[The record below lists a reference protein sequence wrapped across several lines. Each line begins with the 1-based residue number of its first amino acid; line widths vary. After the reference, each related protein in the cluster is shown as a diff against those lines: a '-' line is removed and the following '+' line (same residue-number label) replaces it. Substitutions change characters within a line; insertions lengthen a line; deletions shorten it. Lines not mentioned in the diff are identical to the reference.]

1 MTAKLIPLL
10 QALEVER
17 GRRCEARADLLAF
30 TQYTFSQYE
39 AAPHHRRI
47 ARTLEAV
54 DRGEIDRLMVTM
66 PPRHGKSEEVT
77 IRFPAWALGRNPKRH
92 IITACYNAELAS
104 GFGRSVRNIL
114 ATPAYDKIFQTQL
127 ARDSKAANRWNTT
140 DGGAYIAAGVG
151 TAITGR
157 GADIFIIDDP
167 LKDRAEAES
176 ELRRQAVWDWY
187 TSTAYTR
194 LMPGGA
200 VIIVQTRWHED
211 DLAGRLLAHQ
221 EKGGDQWHRLDLP
234 AIDASGQALWPEK
247 YPLSALRRIQA
258 AIGPRDWSALYQQA
272 PSPEDGDFFRREW
285 FDMFSELR

>member
-1 MTAKLIPLL
+1 MTARLTRLL
-10 QALEVER
+10 QALEAEK
-17 GRRCEARADLLAF
+17 GRRAIARADLLAF
-30 TQYTFSQYE
+30 THYTFAQYE

-54 DRGEIDRLMVTM
+54 ERGEIDRLMVTM

-77 IRFPAWALGRNPKRH
+77 IRFPAWALGRNPKRQ
-92 IITACYNAELAS
+92 IITACYNADLAN
-104 GFGRSVRNIL
+104 GFGRAVRNIVSS
-114 ATPAYDKIFQTQL
+114 PCYGNIFKARL
-127 ARDSKAANRWNTT
+127 ARDSQAANRWNTR

-211 DLAGRLLAHQ
+211 DLAGRLLSHQ
-221 EKGGDQWHRLDLP
+221 ERGGDQWHRLDLP
-234 AIDASGQALWPEK
+234 AINGEGQALWPER
-247 YPLSALRRIQA
+247 YPLPALLRIKA
-258 AIGPRDWSALYQQA
+258 AIGPRDWSALYQQS
-272 PSPEDGDFFRREW
+272 PSPDDGEFFRRAW
-285 FDMFSELR
+285 FDMFEAA

>member
-1 MTAKLIPLL
+1 MTAKSTRLL
-10 QALEVER
+10 QALKAEK
-17 GRRCEARADLLAF
+17 GRRRFARADLLAF

-54 DRGEIDRLMVTM
+54 ERGEIDRLMVTM

-77 IRFPAWALGRNPKRH
+77 IRFPAWALGRNPKRQ
-92 IITACYNAELAS
+92 IITACYNADLAS
-104 GFGRSVRNIL
+104 GFGRSVRNIVSS
-114 ATPAYDKIFQTQL
+114 PAYGNIFNSRL
-127 ARDSKAANRWNTT
+127 ARDSQAANRWNTR

-221 EKGGDQWHRLDLP
+221 VKGGDQWHRLDLP
-234 AIDASGQALWPEK
+234 AINERGEALWPER
-247 YPLSALRRIQA
+247 YPLPALRRIKA
-258 AIGPRDWSALYQQA
+258 AIGPRDWSALYQQS
-272 PSPEDGDFFRREW
+272 PSPDDGEFFRRGW
-285 FDMFSELR
+285 FDMFEVA

>member
-1 MTAKLIPLL
+1 MLRSTRLL
-10 QALEVER
+10 QALSAER
-17 GRRCEARADLLAF
+17 DRRVRARSDLLAF
-30 TQYTFSQYE
+30 TQYTFSQYQ

-54 DRGEIDRLMVTM
+54 ERGEIDRLIVTM
-66 PPRHGKSEEVT
+66 PPRHGKSEGVT
-77 IRFPAWALGRNPKRH
+77 IRFPAWALGRNPKRQ
-92 IITACYNAELAS
+92 IITACYNADLAS
-104 GFGRSVRNIL
+104 GFGRSVRNIVK
-114 ATPAYDKIFQTQL
+114 TPAYGQIFDTKL
-127 ARDSKAANRWNTT
+127 ARDSQAANRWGTIA
-140 DGGAYIAAGVG
+140 GGAYIAAGVG

-211 DLAGRLLAHQ
+211 DLAGRLLDHQ
-221 EKGGDQWHRLDLP
+221 AKGGDQWHRLDLP
-234 AIDASGQALWPEK
+234 AINGRGEALWPER
-247 YPLSALRRIQA
+247 YPVSALNRIKA
-258 AIGPRDWSALYQQA
+258 AIGPRDWSALYQQT
-272 PSPEDGDFFRREW
+272 PSPDDGDFFRREW
-285 FDMFSELR
+285 FDMFEAA